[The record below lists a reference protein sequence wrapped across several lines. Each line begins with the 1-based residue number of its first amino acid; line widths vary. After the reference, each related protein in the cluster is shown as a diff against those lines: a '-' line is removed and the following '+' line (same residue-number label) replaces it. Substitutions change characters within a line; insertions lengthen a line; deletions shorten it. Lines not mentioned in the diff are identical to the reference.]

1 VWVLSCTDAGSLESW
16 PARSAR
22 RSGHVAEPDLQAIGR
37 LLGLERSELSWL
49 DALPPAA
56 QRELRAALE
65 QPADGSI
72 DRAVAHTFAV
82 MGHRSR
88 TFAFV
93 GYPAVND
100 RRSVCDGLLPE

>member
-1 VWVLSCTDAGSLESW
+1 MHRRRFARVLGGALCAPFW
-16 PARSAR
+16 ACR
-22 RSGHVAEPDLQAIGR
+22 RGEPDLQAIGR

-65 QPADGSI
+65 QPAEGNI